1 MDFKQQTDAAIWK
14 SISSGNNAA
23 FVHVYEMYSDVLFR
37 YGLRITSDKTLIEDS
52 IHDVFLKIWT
62 RRSFITVSCS
72 LKYYLISSFRRDLIH
87 KVKAIRRQKRTDFV
101 EVDAYWEDS
110 FQEMLLENQ
119 IILESNKNVRAAI
132 NHLSDRQREA
142 IFLRYI
148 EGLDFPQI
156 ADLMQVKV
164 FSLYNLVQ
172 KALKNLSQLLIDKQT
187 YIKSLLFFLYVQ

>member
-23 FVHVYEMYSDVLFR
+23 FVHVYEMNSDVLFR

-52 IHDVFLKIWT
+52 IHDVFLRIWT

-72 LKYYLISSFRRDLIH
+72 LKYYLISAFRRDLIH

-119 IILESNKNVRAAI
+119 IILESNENVRAAI